1 MAVDLETACLFA
13 LGETL
18 DSEVAALHI
27 VSDHPQKKKID
38 KDVIFEI
45 LLDGVRRTAEWPT
58 GNSPLPGR
66 RLEIA
71 SPRRATRNRP
81 SQEGD

>member
-58 GNSPLPGR
+58 GNSPLPGG

-71 SPRRATRNRP
+71 PPRKATRNRL